1 MLHVRQE
8 FNPKQ
13 QEIRK
18 NGTMKKH
25 LSYLIAVFC
34 FLSMSQAQ
42 ADVFPIDASQASKLG
57 GYNPGAYNTTDA
69 LNANYQQIDKSY
81 VQSLDDVTKDE
92 QIYDATVEENYAREG
107 SIYNPH
113 FMLEKI
119 VFEGNTVKDIKE
131 SDLQNLAL
139 EVLGE
144 DVYFDELLEVCSKV
158 TNLYRSKGYLTS
170 YATVPPQRIV
180 DGVATIKIVESKVGD
195 MNIEGEKWTREWYL
209 KHIIMGKA
217 GLRQG
222 DVFNAKNLQRAMKE
236 INREDYVQVQ
246 TEIER
251 QKGGDENTA
260 ITLNVRDR
268 FPINFDVTYDD
279 YGRSYTGAQRV
290 SFLLGMHNLTGLGDK
305 IYGGT
310 ILSNGATGWMAGY
323 SLPISSYGTRLSF
336 DFNDS
341 HVRLKGPY
349 RNLGVRGNAQSYFFK
364 LTQPL
369 VQTAKSDLFFYT
381 GYDLV
386 NANTSWR
393 NNTGNPERLSTY
405 NLNVWRSGFY
415 GMTDDNYGRWIG
427 NLGIDFGM
435 GGNGHG
441 ATQDTTFFKVSA
453 GATRVQRLTA
463 RTAGIVRVNGM
474 YSPNKLFAAEQ
485 FQLGGPYTL
494 RGYQPA
500 ELIGDYGVSGTVE
513 YRFPFP
519 FLNHISQKLDER
531 VRLAIFY
538 DFGWIGENGNV
549 YNYPKSFLQS
559 VGFGSYLSF
568 TDWLTASFGVGFP
581 LGEKKYGESTA
592 RFYFSV
598 NGDLDRLIPLR
609 KPQKL

>member
-42 ADVFPIDASQASKLG
+42 ADVFPIDSSQASKLG

-609 KPQKL
+609 NPQKL

>member
-1 MLHVRQE
+1 M
-8 FNPKQ
+8 
-13 QEIRK
+13 K
-18 NGTMKKH
+18 NY
-25 LSYLIAVFC
+25 LSYLIAVVC

-42 ADVFPIDASQASKLG
+42 ADVFPVNANLSSQVNRELG
-57 GYNPGAYNTTDA
+57 TYNAGAFNTTD
-69 LNANYQQIDKSY
+69 LENANYHQIDKSY

-113 FMLEKI
+113 FLLEKI
-119 VFEGNTVKDIKE
+119 NFEGNTVIKDDE
-131 SDLQNLAL
+131 LQKLAL

-158 TNLYRSKGYLTS
+158 TNLYRAKGYLTS

-180 DGVATIKIVESKVGD
+180 DGVATIRIVESKVGEL
-195 MNIEGEKWTREWYL
+195 NIEGEKWTREWYL

-217 GLRQG
+217 GLREG

-236 INREDYVQVQ
+236 INKEDYVQVQ
-246 TEIER
+246 TDIER
-251 QKGGDENTA
+251 QKDGDENTE

-268 FPINFDVTYDD
+268 FPINANIGYDD

-310 ILSNGATGWMAGY
+310 ILSSGSTGWMMGY
-323 SLPISSYGTRLSF
+323 SLPVSNYGTRLSF

-341 HVRLKGPY
+341 HVRLGGPY
-349 RNLGVRGNAQSYFFK
+349 KNLGVKGNAQSYFFK

-386 NANTSWR
+386 NANTTAT
-393 NNTGNPERLSTY
+393 NIGPNPERLSTY
-405 NLNVWRSGFY
+405 NLNVWRSGLY
-415 GMTDDNYGRWIG
+415 GMTDDSYGRWIG

-441 ATQDTTFFKVSA
+441 AKQDTTFFKVTA
-453 GATRVQRLTA
+453 GATRVQRLWA
-463 RTAGIVRVNGM
+463 RSYGIVRVNGQ
-474 YSPNKLFAAEQ
+474 YSPNDLFAAEQ
-485 FQLGGPYTL
+485 IQLGGPYTL

-500 ELIGDYGVSGTVE
+500 ELLGDYGITGTVE
-513 YRFPFP
+513 YRFPIP
-519 FLNHISQKLDER
+519 FFNRIAPKLDER
-531 VRLAIFY
+531 IRLAAFY
-538 DFGWIGENGNV
+538 DFGLIGENSNI
-549 YNYPKSFLQS
+549 YNYPQSFLHS
-559 VGFGSYLSF
+559 VGFGTYVTF
-568 TDWLTASFGVGFP
+568 ADWLNAQVGIGFP
-581 LGEKKYGESTA
+581 LGTKHYHENTA

-609 KPQKL
+609 NPQKL

>member
-1 MLHVRQE
+1 
-8 FNPKQ
+8 
-13 QEIRK
+13 
-18 NGTMKKH
+18 MKKQ
-25 LSYLIAVFC
+25 LSYLVAVLC
-34 FLSMSQAQ
+34 FLSMSSVQANTII
-42 ADVFPIDASQASKLG
+42 PG
-57 GYNPGAYNTTDA
+57 GANAGAYNTTDN
-69 LNANYQQIDKSY
+69 LNATFQQIDKSY

-113 FMLEKI
+113 FLLEKI
-119 VFEGNTVKDIKE
+119 NFEGNTVKDIKE

-144 DVYFDELLEVCSKV
+144 DIYFDELLEVCSKV

-180 DGVATIKIVESKVGD
+180 DGVATIKIIESKVGD

-217 GLRQG
+217 GLREG

-236 INREDYVQVQ
+236 INKEDYVQVQ

-251 QKGGDENTA
+251 QKDGDENTQ

-268 FPINFDVTYDD
+268 FPIDFNVTYDD

-310 ILSNGATGWMAGY
+310 ILSSGSTGWMAGY

-341 HVRLKGPY
+341 HVRLGGPY
-349 RNLGVRGNAQSYFFK
+349 KNMGVKGNAQSYFFK
-364 LTQPL
+364 ITQPL
-369 VQTAKSDLFFYT
+369 IQTAKSDLFFYT
-381 GYDLV
+381 GYDYV
-386 NANTSWR
+386 HANTTIG
-393 NNTGNPERLSTY
+393 NNTPNPERLSKY
-405 NLNVWRSGFY
+405 NLHVWRSGLY
-415 GMTDDNYGRWIG
+415 GMTDDSYGRWIG

-435 GGNGHG
+435 GGDGYG
-441 ATQDTTFFKVSA
+441 APQDSTFFKLTG

-463 RTAGIVRVNGM
+463 RTAGIVRVNAM

-519 FLNHISQKLDER
+519 FLNHLSQKLDER

-538 DFGWIGENGNV
+538 DYGWIGENGSV

-559 VGFGSYLSF
+559 VGFGSYITF
-568 TDWLTASFGVGFP
+568 ADWLTAQIGVGFP

-609 KPQKL
+609 NPQKL

>member
-1 MLHVRQE
+1 
-8 FNPKQ
+8 
-13 QEIRK
+13 
-18 NGTMKKH
+18 MKKH

-42 ADVFPIDASQASKLG
+42 ADVFPMDASQASKLG

-69 LNANYQQIDKSY
+69 LNSNYQQIDKSY

-92 QIYDATVEENYAREG
+92 QIYDATVEENYERQG

-180 DGVATIKIVESKVGD
+180 DGVATIKIVESRVGD

-236 INREDYVQVQ
+236 INKEDYVQVQ

-251 QKGGDENTA
+251 QKDGDENTA

-310 ILSNGATGWMAGY
+310 ILSNGATGWLAGY

-349 RNLGVRGNAQSYFFK
+349 RNMGVKGNAQSYFFK

-369 VQTAKSDLFFYT
+369 IQTAKSDLFFYT

-386 NANTSWR
+386 NANTSWK
-393 NNTGNPERLSTY
+393 NNTANPERLSTY

-441 ATQDTTFFKVSA
+441 AKQDTTFFKVSA

-463 RTAGIVRVNGM
+463 RTAGILRVNGM

-531 VRLAIFY
+531 VRLAVFY

-568 TDWLTASFGVGFP
+568 TDWLTASIGVGFP

-609 KPQKL
+609 NPQKL